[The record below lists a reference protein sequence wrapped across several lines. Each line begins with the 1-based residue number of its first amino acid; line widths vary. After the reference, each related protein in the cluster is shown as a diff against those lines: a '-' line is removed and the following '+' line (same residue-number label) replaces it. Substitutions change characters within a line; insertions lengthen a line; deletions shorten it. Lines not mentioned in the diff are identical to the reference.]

1 MIRNFILIAF
11 RNLFREQLST
21 VINIAGLMMGLTCSI
36 FIFLW
41 AMDELR
47 YDRFHKDH
55 ERIFAIMENQTYSD
69 GETITYDASPA
80 PLAEKLQHDFPE
92 VEVSSHYSWPR
103 QMLFTDGQQSI
114 YHEGFFADTSFFK
127 LFTFPLIEG
136 NPGKPMPDLK
146 SVVISS
152 RMAEKYFPG
161 QSALG
166 KILRVDNEWDA
177 TITAVLENVPENS
190 TIWFDFIL
198 PFQLY
203 AQQTSKNLDWS
214 NHVTF
219 TYVKLRTEADAESF
233 STKIKDLL
241 SGTYVENSQIKLF
254 PFPLKEL
261 RLFWEFENGV
271 QTGGGRIVY
280 VIGLSLASF
289 LILVA
294 ACVNLMNLATAR
306 AAKRAKEVGIRKVAG
321 ASRPVL
327 IQQFLIES
335 MLLSFTSL
343 FLALMCVHLLL
354 PLFNFMT
361 EKKLTMD
368 YSDGYL
374 ICGLLSITLFTGL
387 LAGSY
392 PAFLL
397 SSFKPIT
404 VLRRH
409 LFSHQRGLGLRSILV
424 FFQFGLS
431 IVLIIGAFAFNNQ
444 MQYMLTKDL
453 GFDKENLLYFQPRP
467 GSLNNIESF
476 KQELL
481 QNPLFE
487 YVGQGYDH
495 PININNNDIA
505 QWDGIPGEETVTVQ
519 TTVCDA
525 DYVKAL
531 GLRLLKGRHFLPDL
545 ASDSTNF
552 IINETCANQMGFEN
566 PIGQRLK
573 INKTEGSVIG
583 VVNDFHHRDFESP
596 IAPVIFVLGRSEV
609 KPMTVFVRYK
619 SGETIKATA
628 YLEKVY
634 KKFEPVFP
642 LEISFLDT
650 DLKRFLKNALVIGRL
665 SIYLTAIIIFIS
677 CLGLFGLTL
686 SAIEKRTK
694 EIGVRKVLGASVSQV
709 IILLSQDFLK
719 PVIISIITASPI
731 GYLLIN
737 QWLDGFA
744 YHATVQWWWF
754 LVVGIIILMMTLIT
768 VGFHS
773 AKAALTN
780 PTESLRSE

>member
-1 MIRNFILIAF
+1 MIYNFILIAVRSF
-11 RNLFREQLST
+11 LREQLST
-21 VINIAGLMMGLTCSI
+21 IINITGLTVGLTCSV

-41 AMDELR
+41 VMDELR
-47 YDRFHKDH
+47 YDLFHKDH
-55 ERIFAIMENQTYSD
+55 ERIFAVMENQAYSD
-69 GETITYDASPA
+69 GEILTYDASPA

-103 QMLFTDGQQSI
+103 QMLFSEGQKSI

-136 NPGKPMPDLK
+136 NPNKPMPDLK
-146 SVVISS
+146 SVVIS
-152 RMAEKYFPG
+152 RRIAEKYFPG

-166 KILRVDNEWDA
+166 KVLRVDNKWDA
-177 TITAVLENVPENS
+177 TITAVVENVPENS

-198 PFQLY
+198 PFPLY
-203 AQQTSKNLDWS
+203 AQQTSKDLDWS

-219 TYVKLRTEADAESF
+219 TYVKLRADTDAEAF
-233 STKIKDLL
+233 SAKMKDLL
-241 SGTYVENSQIKLF
+241 LPTHVESSQIKLF
-254 PFPLKEL
+254 LFPLKEW
-261 RLFWEFENGV
+261 RLFWEFKNGV
-271 QTGGGRIVY
+271 PTGGGRIVY

-294 ACVNLMNLATAR
+294 ACINLMNLATAR
-306 AAKRAKEVGIRKVAG
+306 ASKRAKEVGIRKVAG

-327 IQQFLIES
+327 VQQFLIES

-343 FLALMCVHLLL
+343 LLALMSVHLLL
-354 PLFNFMT
+354 PLFNYMS
-361 EKKLTMD
+361 EKNLTLE

-374 ICGLLSITLFTGL
+374 ISGLLGITIFTGL

-392 PAFLL
+392 PALLL
-397 SSFKPIT
+397 SSFKPVT
-404 VLRRH
+404 VLRRN
-409 LFSHQRGLGLRSILV
+409 LFSHQQGLGLRSVLV

-431 IVLIIGAFAFNNQ
+431 IVLIISAFAFNNQ

-453 GFDKENLLYFQPRP
+453 GFDKGNLLHFQPRP
-467 GSLNNIESF
+467 GSLTNMESF

-481 QNPLFE
+481 QNPIIE

-495 PININNNDIA
+495 PLNINNNDMA

-525 DYVKAL
+525 DYVKTL
-531 GLRLLKGRHFLPDL
+531 GLTLKKGRHFLPDL
-545 ASDSTNF
+545 ASDSASF
-552 IINETCANQMGFEN
+552 IINETCANQMGFAD

-573 INKTEGSVIG
+573 IYKTEGRVIG
-583 VVNDFHHRDFESP
+583 VVNDFHHRDFQSS
-596 IAPVIFVLGRSEV
+596 IAPVIFVLGKSEV
-609 KPMTVFVRYK
+609 KPMTVFVRSK
-619 SGETIKATA
+619 GGETLKAVE

-642 LEISFLDT
+642 LEISYLET
-650 DLKRFLKNALVIGRL
+650 DLRGALKSSLVIGRL

-677 CLGLFGLTL
+677 CIGLFGLTL
-686 SAIEKRTK
+686 SAIERRTK
-694 EIGVRKVLGASVSQV
+694 EIGVRKVLGANVLQV
-709 IILLSQDFLK
+709 VVLLSKDFMK
-719 PVIISIITASPI
+719 PVIISILITSPI
-731 GYLLIN
+731 GYYLIN
-737 QWLDGFA
+737 QWLMSFS
-744 YHATVQWWWF
+744 YHANFQWWWF
-754 LVVGIIILMMTLIT
+754 LVVGTLIIIMTFLT

>member
-1 MIRNFILIAF
+1 MIRNSIRIAF
-11 RNLFREQLST
+11 RNFFREQLST
-21 VINIAGLMMGLTCSI
+21 MITITGLVMGLTCCI

-41 AMDELR
+41 VMDELR

-55 ERIFAIMENQTYSD
+55 ERIYAIMENQTYSD
-69 GETITYDASPA
+69 GEILTYDATPA
-80 PLAEKLQHDFPE
+80 RLAESLQLDFPE

-103 QMLFTDGQQSI
+103 QMLFGNGQQSI
-114 YHEGFFADTSFFK
+114 YHEGFFADTAFFT

-136 NPGKPMPDLK
+136 NPDKPLPDLK
-146 SVVISS
+146 SVVIS
-152 RMAEKYFPG
+152 RKMAEKYFPG
-161 QSALG
+161 ESALG
-166 KILRVDNEWDA
+166 KVLRVDNKWEA
-177 TITAVLENVPENS
+177 TITAVVEDVPENS

-198 PFQLY
+198 PFEVY
-203 AQQTSKNLDWS
+203 AQQTSKNLDWG
-214 NHVTF
+214 NHATF
-219 TYVKLRTEADAESF
+219 TYVKLRAEADAEAF

-241 SGTYVENSQIKLF
+241 SGTHVENSRTTLF
-254 PFPLKEL
+254 AFPLKEW

-280 VIGLSLASF
+280 VVGLGLASL
-289 LILVA
+289 LILIA
-294 ACVNLMNLATAR
+294 ACINLMNLATAR
-306 AAKRAKEVGIRKVAG
+306 AAKRAKEVGIRKVSG

-327 IQQFLIES
+327 IQQFLTES
-335 MLLSFTSL
+335 MLLSVASL
-343 FLALMCVHLLL
+343 FFALLGVHLLL

-361 EKKLTMD
+361 EKRLIMD

-374 ICGLLSITLFTGL
+374 IGGLLCITIFAGL

-397 SSFKPIT
+397 SSFKPVT
-404 VLRRH
+404 VLRRN
-409 LFSHQRGLGLRSILV
+409 LFSHQRGLGLRSVLV

-431 IVLIIGAFAFNNQ
+431 VVLIIGAIAFNKQ

-495 PININNNDIA
+495 PVNINNNDNA
-505 QWDGIPGEETVTVQ
+505 RWDGIPGEETVTVQ

-545 ASDSTNF
+545 AMDSTNF

-573 INKTEGSVIG
+573 IDKTEGRVIG
-583 VVNDFHHRDFESP
+583 VVNDFHHRDFEAP
-596 IAPVIFVLGRSEV
+596 IAPVIFVLGESGV
-609 KPMTVFVRYK
+609 KPMSVFVRYRN
-619 SGETIKATA
+619 GETMDAMA
-628 YLEKVY
+628 YVEKVY

-642 LEISFLDT
+642 LEISFLDA
-650 DLKRFLKNALVIGRL
+650 DLQRFLKGALVIGRL

-694 EIGVRKVLGASVSQV
+694 EISVRKVLGASVAQV
-709 IILLSQDFLK
+709 VVLLSQDFLK
-719 PVIISIITASPI
+719 PVIISIVVASPI

-737 QWLDGFA
+737 QWLKGFA

-754 LVVGIIILMMTLIT
+754 LVAGILILMVTLVT

-780 PTESLRSE
+780 PTENLRGE